1 MAAPGYAIV
10 GRIRKPH
17 GIRGEVVVELVTD
30 APEAIFASGARVFV
44 GTTQP
49 EPPAAAAMREA
60 RVERGRDQGAVWLVK
75 LDAIADRNEAE
86 RWRDRYVFVPE
97 DELPPPG
104 DDQVYLHELVGM
116 TAVLAA
122 GAEGI
127 EGAPVAATVGPV
139 VAWYELPQG
148 LVIEVQK
155 ADGTLVM
162 VPYIPTIVREVDVEA
177 RRVVLT
183 PPDGLLD

>member
-1 MAAPGYAIV
+1 VSAPEYAIV

-44 GTTQP
+44 GTTAP
-49 EPPAAAAMREA
+49 EPPPPAALREV
-60 RVERGRDQGAVWLVK
+60 RVERGRDQGHVWLVK
-75 LDAIADRNEAE
+75 LDTIADRNEAE
-86 RWRDRYVFVPE
+86 RWRDRYVFMPVE
-97 DELPPPG
+97 ALPPAG
-104 DDQVYLHELVGM
+104 DDEVFLHDLVGM
-116 TAVLAA
+116 TAVLAEGELPV
-122 GAEGI
+122 GA
-127 EGAPVAATVGPV
+127 V

-148 LVIEVQK
+148 LVIEVEK

-162 VPYIPTIVREVDVEA
+162 VPYIPTIVQEVDVEA
-177 RRVVLT
+177 RRVMLT